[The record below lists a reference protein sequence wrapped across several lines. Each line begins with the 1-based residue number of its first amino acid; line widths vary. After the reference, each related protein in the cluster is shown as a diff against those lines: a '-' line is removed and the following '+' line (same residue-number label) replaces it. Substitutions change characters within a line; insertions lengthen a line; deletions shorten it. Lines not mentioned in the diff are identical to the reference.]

1 MEIPFSTEEFLGIFK
16 KYNTAIWPGQVFLY
30 LLTLTAIILIFR
42 KTHFSSWVI
51 TIILSFLWLWMGV
64 IYHLMYFTEI
74 NNAAYLFASVFI
86 FQAIL
91 LLYFGVLRKKISFQY
106 PTGFYGFAGGFFIFF
121 ALLLYPII
129 SYKMGHVYPSTPTF
143 GVPCPTTIFTLGIL
157 MWTDKKTPLIIYLI
171 PLGWVM
177 IGFLAVFSLGMSED
191 FGLLIAGIFTIS
203 KIVVSQINKNKKI
216 LSPRYYEKS

>member
-30 LLTLTAIILIFR
+30 LLAFTAIIFIFR

-64 IYHLMYFTEI
+64 IYHLVYFTEI
-74 NNAAYLFASVFI
+74 NTAAYLFASVFI

-91 LLYFGVLRKKISFQY
+91 LLYLGVLRKKISFQFR
-106 PTGFYGFAGGFFIFF
+106 TGFYGFAGAFFIFF
-121 ALLLYPII
+121 ALILYPII
-129 SYKMGHVYPSTPTF
+129 SSELGHVYPYAPTF
-143 GVPCPTTIFTLGIL
+143 GLPCPTTIFTLGIL
-157 MWTDKKTPLIIYLI
+157 MWTDKKTPLLIYII

-177 IGFLAVFSLGMSED
+177 IGFLAAISLGMSED
-191 FGLLIAGIFTIS
+191 FGLLIAGIFSIS

-216 LSPRYYEKS
+216 LSPPVL